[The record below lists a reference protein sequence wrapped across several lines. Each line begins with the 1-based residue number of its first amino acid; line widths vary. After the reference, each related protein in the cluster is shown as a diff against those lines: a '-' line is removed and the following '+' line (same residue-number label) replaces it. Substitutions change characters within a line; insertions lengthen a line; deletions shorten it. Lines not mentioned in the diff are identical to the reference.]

1 MEKFIMP
8 NHLPF
13 ISTFS
18 ILSLLLVLPNSGSAN
33 DKRNSQALQL
43 AQTEKVIKSGKYR
56 KRKGQR
62 QGRYFMRLYDTNND
76 GKVTPDEIADD
87 QVRMLNAIDLN
98 NDKSLSVDEM
108 RRRGRSLQIWRSV
121 TLFDLLDTNGNQKI
135 SAEELSAPMKRL
147 FKRYDVNNDNGLS
160 VNEMRRRG
168 RNPKIWRS
176 ATLFELLDTNGDQKI
191 SAQELS
197 APMKRWFKRYDA
209 NGDGF
214 IENYEVK
221 RKRYKRRGKQRGRQF
236 R

>member
-1 MEKFIMP
+1 MP

>member
-1 MEKFIMP
+1 MP

-43 AQTEKVIKSGKYR
+43 AQAEKVIKSGKYR

-209 NGDGF
+209 NSDGF